1 MKFENILIPHPIHYK
16 IWNSIPSIMIDLWL
30 ILWFIDVSMQKSENH
45 LEVSFKFNTVTEY
58 LKKWGPLRS
67 KVHNLSFEQIYEPR
81 TLITKKKKK
90 IENYATAV
98 KTALNE

>member
-58 LKKWGPLRS
+58 LKKMRTFEIQGAQS
-67 KVHNLSFEQIYEPR
+67 KLWTDIWTQNPHY
-81 TLITKKKKK
+81 KKKKK
-90 IENYATAV
+90 KN
-98 KTALNE
+98 